1 MSHNFGQ
8 KEESHLDR
16 FLSREKEHQRQ
27 EKEESVRRAV
37 AELNRPKKKSVG
49 EYVREAREKAR
60 ERGRVR
66 DVRAKQRIKYAARH
80 PGETFYTASRKIST
94 ATNAFEVAVN
104 KTPAARNVVYRGRF
118 IEPIVSR
125 SYGGG
130 GDFLNSGSLFTSERR
145 SKKSRR
151 KVKSIFDL

>member
-27 EKEESVRRAV
+27 QKEETVRRAV

-80 PGETFYTASRKIST
+80 PGETFYSTSRRISKGV
-94 ATNAFEVAVN
+94 NAFDQAVQQ
-104 KTPAARNVVYRGRF
+104 TPSARNVVYRGGF
-118 IEPIVSR
+118 IEPIVPR

-145 SKKSRR
+145 SKKSR
-151 KVKSIFDL
+151 KKAKSIFDL